1 MKDLEKLMVTPG
13 RAKKEISAWY
23 YVVVAGFLMLLMVL
37 LFGCKKDE
45 VQTCKTCKEI
55 YYERIKS
62 TGQEMTKV
70 LQSKEVCE
78 GWESLDGKKTDG
90 SCGALKSCYTYWECK

>member
-1 MKDLEKLMVTPG
+1 
-13 RAKKEISAWY
+13 
-23 YVVVAGFLMLLMVL
+23 
-37 LFGCKKDE
+37 
-45 VQTCKTCKEI
+45 
-55 YYERIKS
+55 
-62 TGQEMTKV
+62 MTKV